1 MVECMR
7 SIVAA
12 GIGGM
17 VEKVKYKSIHAS
29 IHRRLSG
36 GFFCL
41 SDIKMAPCA
50 VMRQG
55 ALSVQNFLRSLVIPF
70 VAEISGQKSRK

>member
-17 VEKVKYKSIHAS
+17 MEKVKYKSIHAS

-36 GFFCL
+36 GFFCPSAIKNGPLCSDATRGLIGSGL
-41 SDIKMAPCA
+41 S
-50 VMRQG
+50 
-55 ALSVQNFLRSLVIPF
+55 PF
-70 VAEISGQKSRK
+70 ISHPICG

>member
-41 SDIKMAPCA
+41 SDIKKWP
-50 VMRQG
+50 
-55 ALSVQNFLRSLVIPF
+55 LVQ
-70 VAEISGQKSRK
+70 

>member
-36 GFFCL
+36 GFL
-41 SDIKMAPCA
+41 PVRHKMAPCA

-55 ALSVQNFLRSLVIPF
+55 ALSVQDFLRSLVIPF